1 MKDKTVY
8 YLQANICKALA
19 HPLRMEVVDRL
30 KEGEL
35 SFGELCEAVGCGKS
49 NLSQH
54 LASMVDK
61 GVLAQRKEG
70 LNVYFRLSS
79 AKVAVAC
86 DAVQAVLVGR
96 LERGRALLME
106 M

>member
-8 YLQANICKALA
+8 YLQAKICKALA

-79 AKVAVAC
+79 DTVAAAC
-86 DAVQAVLVGR
+86 DAVQAVLVRR
-96 LERGRALLME
+96 LERGKALLME

>member
-30 KEGEL
+30 KDGEL
-35 SFGELCEAVGCGKS
+35 NFGELCEAVGCGKS

-54 LASMVDK
+54 LSSMVGK

-70 LNVYFRLSS
+70 LNVYYRLSS
-79 AKVAVAC
+79 DTVAAAC
-86 DAVQAVLVGR
+86 DTVRAVLVGQ
-96 LERGRALLME
+96 LEKGRALLME